1 MEKIKKAIEKFI
13 EGDNHI
19 FLSEEIGYKND
30 FNSKDVF
37 LCKPEIFIII
47 KQEHNGLEVNK
58 TLGRKLNKMSCKALK
73 HKKSIAYAEIS
84 EAAVLFSSLISYVQE
99 NGTWQTVTD
108 AVSIETY

>member
-73 HKKSIAYAEIS
+73 HKKK
-84 EAAVLFSSLISYVQE
+84 VLPMLRSPRLQYYSHPLLVMFRKME
-99 NGTWQTVTD
+99 HGRR
-108 AVSIETY
+108 